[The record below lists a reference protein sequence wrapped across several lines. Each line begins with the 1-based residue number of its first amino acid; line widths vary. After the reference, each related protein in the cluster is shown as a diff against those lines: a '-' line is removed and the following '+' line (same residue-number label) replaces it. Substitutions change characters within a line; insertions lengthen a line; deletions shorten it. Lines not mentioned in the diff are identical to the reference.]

1 MAVKKVVQYY
11 SSGKKK
17 IMNKGQWKIKI
28 KKACLALGTYKPE
41 FDMTIDS
48 LAEIKVLRQTT
59 MKQFKEDGG
68 LAIIEHTNQGGST
81 NLAKHPAISLLI
93 ELYGQ
98 ELSYQREMGLTAKGL
113 RSLGMDVDEE
123 QNTFEK
129 MLSELGA

>member
-1 MAVKKVVQYY
+1 
-11 SSGKKK
+11 
-17 IMNKGQWKIKI
+17 
-28 KKACLALGTYKPE
+28 
-41 FDMTIDS
+41 MTIDS